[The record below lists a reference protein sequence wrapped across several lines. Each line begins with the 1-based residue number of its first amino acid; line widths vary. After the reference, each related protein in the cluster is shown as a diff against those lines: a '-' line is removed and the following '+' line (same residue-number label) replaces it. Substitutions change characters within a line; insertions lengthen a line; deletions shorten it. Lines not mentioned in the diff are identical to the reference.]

1 MNNLAVDLFNNIPVL
16 NKNYTKPEMREK
28 AVVILGS
35 SRTTEPLMDYMNLC
49 AQTTRELV
57 KNGYNIVTGCGT
69 KGIMGAA
76 YYAAKDSSALDMKG
90 KPIQNLTIIV
100 NPLWG
105 DENLEDCVVIG
116 KASSEADRIMKF
128 TKVADNFVIFPGGTT
143 TMQEAT
149 TLIRHN
155 FHSYE
160 SGLKKII
167 LVGQDFFSGLKAQYD
182 KMAKM
187 QFIKKS
193 PEAFFKVLSSKNEII
208 SAILKR

>member
-1 MNNLAVDLFNNIPVL
+1 MNNLAINNLNNIPVL
-16 NKNYTKPEMREK
+16 DKKYTKPEMKAK

-35 SRTTEPLMDYMNLC
+35 SKTTEPLMEYLDLC
-49 AQTTRELV
+49 SQTTKALV
-57 KNGYNIVTGCGT
+57 QNGYNIVTGCGT
-69 KGIMGAA
+69 KGIMGSA
-76 YYAAKDSSALDMKG
+76 YYAAKENSVVDLKG
-90 KPIQNLTIIV
+90 KPIQNLAIIV

>member
-1 MNNLAVDLFNNIPVL
+1 MDNLAVKTLRNIPSL
-16 NKNYTKPEMREK
+16 DNRYTKPEMKAK
-28 AVVILGS
+28 AVVVLGS
-35 SRTTEPLMDYMNLC
+35 SKTTEPLMEYMELC
-49 AQTTRELV
+49 SQTTKALV
-57 KNGYNIVTGCGT
+57 QNGYNIVTGCGT

-76 YYAAKDSSALDMKG
+76 YYAARESSALNMEG
-90 KPIQNLTIIV
+90 KPVQNLSIIV

-105 DENLEDCVVIG
+105 DENLDDCIVIG
-116 KASSEADRIMKF
+116 KASSESERIMKF

-155 FHSYE
+155 VHSEE

-167 LVGQDFFSGLKAQYD
+167 LVGKEFFSGLKQQYET
-182 KMAKM
+182 MANM

-193 PEAFFKVLSSKNEII
+193 PEVFFRILSDKNEIVK
-208 SAILKR
+208 AILKK

>member
-1 MNNLAVDLFNNIPVL
+1 MKSLAVNGLRNISVL
-16 NKNYTKPEMREK
+16 DNRYTTPEMRAK
-28 AVVILGS
+28 AVVVLGS
-35 SRTTEPLMDYMNLC
+35 SKSTEPLMEYMDLC
-49 AQTTRELV
+49 SQTTKALV
-57 KNGYNIVTGCGT
+57 QNGYNIVTGCGT

-76 YYAAKDSSALDMKG
+76 YYAARESSALNMQG
-90 KPIQNLTIIV
+90 KPLQNLSIIV

-116 KASSEADRIMKF
+116 KASSESERIMKF

-143 TMQEAT
+143 TMQEAA

-155 FHSYE
+155 VHSEE

-167 LVGQDFFSGLKAQYD
+167 LVGKEFFAGLKQQYEA
-182 KMAKM
+182 MAKM

-193 PEAFFKVLSSKNEII
+193 PDAFFRILSDKNEIVK
-208 SAILKR
+208 AILRK